1 MKVKYQT
8 STSIDRFRKTAKQY
22 SLRVEEYLEFNGEDN
37 RVTELVGTIEGYRE
51 RNVVYGEKTIFESKR
66 VELATLLFSLL
77 QTKQLGA
84 DKSTGFGTGEMKLR
98 SICIDNKEMIQNGQ
112 IDTSCFVEDADVPN
126 SLVDINTFLYET
138 LR

>member
-77 QTKQLGA
+77 QTKQLG
-84 DKSTGFGTGEMKLR
+84 
-98 SICIDNKEMIQNGQ
+98 
-112 IDTSCFVEDADVPN
+112 
-126 SLVDINTFLYET
+126 
-138 LR
+138 